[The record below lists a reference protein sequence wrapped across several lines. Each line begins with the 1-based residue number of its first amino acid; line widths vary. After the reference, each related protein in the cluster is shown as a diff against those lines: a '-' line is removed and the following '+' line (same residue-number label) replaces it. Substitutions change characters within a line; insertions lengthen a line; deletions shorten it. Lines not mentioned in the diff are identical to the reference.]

1 MRIVRRL
8 KTALAGL
15 TVLQGPIV
23 TTVSTVTTVSMV
35 SKVLAIGFLTGLLL
49 VGCDQGDKEPKSTP
63 PSQIVGKLVA
73 GSPTRP
79 PNAIK
84 APDFTLNTIN
94 GRPFS
99 LHELEGKVVLLNF
112 WAIWCAP
119 CRREIP
125 DLIQLHRKYNP
136 QGLEIVGVSLDKVP
150 AETVA
155 AFVRDWN
162 MNYTVLIDGPQ
173 SQAQEVVSRYGQATG
188 RPITGI
194 PTTFII
200 DREGYIVKGYI
211 GPRSEE
217 VFYQDLKPYL

>member
-15 TVLQGPIV
+15 TVQKGLIV
-23 TTVSTVTTVSMV
+23 TTVSTV

-49 VGCDQGDKEPKSTP
+49 AGCGQGDKEPKSTP
-63 PSQIVGKLVA
+63 PSRIVGKLVA

-99 LHELEGKVVLLNF
+99 LRELEGKVVLLNF
-112 WAIWCAP
+112 WATWCAP

-136 QGLEIVGVSLDKVP
+136 QGLEIVGLSLDTVP
-150 AETVA
+150 VETIA
-155 AFVRDWN
+155 GFVRDWN

-173 SQAQEVVSRYGQATG
+173 SQVQEVVRRYGQATG

-217 VFYQDLKPYL
+217 IFYQALKPYL